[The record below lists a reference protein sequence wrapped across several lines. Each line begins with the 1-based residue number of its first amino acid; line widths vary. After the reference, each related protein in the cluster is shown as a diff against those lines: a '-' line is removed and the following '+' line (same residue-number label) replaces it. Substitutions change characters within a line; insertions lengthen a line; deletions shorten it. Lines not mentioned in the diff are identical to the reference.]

1 MHPILA
7 LVYVVLDLYK
17 WVLIIYVVLDW
28 LIAFNVIN
36 TYNRFVATVR
46 DILARLTE
54 PVLRWIRGFVPAVG
68 GIDLSPLVALLGIWF
83 IQYVLVYYG
92 GRRAGDRDA
101 ARHPPR
107 RARRAEGVAQPRRR
121 PRR

>member
-7 LVYVVLDLYK
+7 LIYVLLDIYK

-54 PVLRWIRGFVPAVG
+54 PVLRWIRGFIPGVG
-68 GIDLSPLVALLGIWF
+68 GIDLSPLVALIGIWF
-83 IQYVLVYYG
+83 LQYVMVYDG
-92 GRRAGDRDA
+92 
-101 ARHPPR
+101 
-107 RARRAEGVAQPRRR
+107 
-121 PRR
+121 

>member
-7 LVYVVLDLYK
+7 LVYVILDIYK

-46 DILARLTE
+46 DVLARLTE
-54 PVLRWIRGFVPAVG
+54 PVLRQIRGFIPAVG
-68 GIDLSPLVALLGIWF
+68 GIDLSPLVALIAVWF
-83 IQYVLVYYG
+83 LQYLIVYYG
-92 GRRAGDRDA
+92 
-101 ARHPPR
+101 H
-107 RARRAEGVAQPRRR
+107 
-121 PRR
+121 

>member
-54 PVLRWIRGFVPAVG
+54 PVLRWIRAFVPAVG

-92 GRRAGDRDA
+92 
-101 ARHPPR
+101 
-107 RARRAEGVAQPRRR
+107 
-121 PRR
+121 